1 MLFSVIFAFLLQV
14 NTLIDVCPAFGIPVT
29 GGGYDA
35 NWNEITL
42 DSLAIQALV
51 NLLAGNSF
59 WLGYERG
66 GFAPAYFESDPA
78 LTLTLYTADGGE
90 RWIDVTEHAGVYYV
104 LAYAQTVAYAAAPAR
119 LRANAAAGAL
129 VGYAKFTLV
138 SIFERRRRY
147 SSIISH
153 LS

>member
-1 MLFSVIFAFLLQV
+1 MKRSQMIPLLFGGSS
-14 NTLIDVCPAFGIPVT
+14 IP
-29 GGGYDA
+29 
-35 NWNEITL
+35 
-42 DSLAIQALV
+42 
-51 NLLAGNSF
+51 
-59 WLGYERG
+59 
-66 GFAPAYFESDPA
+66 
-78 LTLTLYTADGGE
+78 
-90 RWIDVTEHAGVYYV
+90 
-104 LAYAQTVAYAAAPAR
+104 APAR